1 MQRGHVGSPRRAS
14 AQARRRRNPAAAR
27 RQGGR
32 MNTTR
37 RAALAAPFAAIVAPR
52 SARAQGGVVTGTAT
66 YRERIA
72 LPPGAVLEVE
82 LRDTSRADAP
92 APLVAATRIE
102 TTGQVPIPFTLRFD
116 PAGIDPRGTYT
127 VAARLSVEGHVR
139 FRSVAAYPVLTR
151 GAGTTAEI
159 LLVGA
164 TAPEGLAGAPWVV
177 REIGGQPVPAAPR
190 ADITFDGQGRAHG
203 TGGCNRFTGG
213 YVLEGVALRFGP
225 AAQTNMAC
233 DAPAMALEARFH
245 AALAT
250 VRGWRIDGAALLL
263 LDGAG
268 AIVLRLAR
276 AG

>member
-1 MQRGHVGSPRRAS
+1 
-14 AQARRRRNPAAAR
+14 
-27 RQGGR
+27 

-37 RAALAAPFAAIVAPR
+37 RATLALALMAPQA
-52 SARAQGGVVTGTAT
+52 ARAQDGTITGTAT

-92 APLVAATRIE
+92 APRLAGTRVE
-102 TTGQVPIPFTLRFD
+102 ATGQVPIRFTLRFD
-116 PAGIDPRGTYT
+116 PARIDPRGSYT
-127 VAARLSVEGHVR
+127 LVARLSVDGQLR
-139 FRSVAAYPVLTR
+139 FRGDTAHPVLTH

-164 TAPEGLAGAPWVV
+164 APSSLAGAPWVV
-177 REIGGQPVPAAPR
+177 REIGGWRAPAAPR

-203 TGGCNRFTGG
+203 SGGCNRFNAG
-213 YVLEGVALRFGP
+213 YVLDGAALRFGP

-233 DAPAMALEARFH
+233 EPPAMALEARFH

-250 VRGWRIDGAALLL
+250 VRAWRIEGAELLL

-268 AIVLRLAR
+268 AAAIRLAR
-276 AG
+276 HG